1 VVDGIDTTSV
11 TAEIAERPWY
21 VKLWHWIL
29 SWFIEEYEV
38 TVYFVSEIITHPET
52 GESSMKRVKR
62 VFLMK
67 DISKKSQTEIRG
79 KDRNGFPIEIKTVEP
94 FDYTIVKTK

>member
-1 VVDGIDTTSV
+1 MVDGIDTTTV
-11 TAEIAERPWY
+11 TSEIADRVWY
-21 VKLWHWIL
+21 IRLGHWFM

-38 TVYFVSEIITHPET
+38 TVYFVSERITHPET
-52 GESSMKRVKR
+52 GEASIKRVKR

-67 DISKKSQTEIRG
+67 EISKKTQTELRG